1 MHPTVAKL
9 QHKLIVSC
17 QARADTPLHGPRF
30 MAAMAEAAERG
41 GAGGIRA
48 NGAEDIRAIR
58 AVTQLPIIG
67 IDKRLD
73 PQGNVIITPD
83 LESARRV
90 VEAGADLV
98 ALSCAFYQ
106 RPSLPEL
113 HTLIR
118 EIQDELGVP
127 VMADCSTLEE
137 GLWAAEAGADLVA
150 STLSGYTPAT
160 QGLHQGPDLELVAD
174 LSRQARVPVVAEGRI
189 WTPQEARAAL
199 EAGAYAVVVGTAI
212 TNPTEITRRF
222 VEALL

>member
-1 MHPTVAKL
+1 MACQEGHEE
-9 QHKLIVSC
+9 IVHV
-17 QARADTPLHGPRF
+17 L
-30 MAAMAEAAERG
+30 
-41 GAGGIRA
+41 
-48 NGAEDIRAIR
+48 
-58 AVTQLPIIG
+58 
-67 IDKRLD
+67 
-73 PQGNVIITPD
+73 
-83 LESARRV
+83 

-174 LSRQARVPVVAEGRI
+174 LARQARVPVVAEGRI

>member
-17 QARADTPLHGPRF
+17 QARADAPLHGPRF

-174 LSRQARVPVVAEGRI
+174 LARQARVPVVAEGRI

>member
-9 QHKLIVSC
+9 RHKLIVSC
-17 QARADTPLHGPRF
+17 QARADNPLHGPNF
-30 MAAMAEAAERG
+30 MAAMAKAAEKG

-58 AVTQLPIIG
+58 AVTELLLIG
-67 IDKRLD
+67 IDKGLD
-73 PQGNVIITPD
+73 PQGNTLITPD
-83 LESARRV
+83 FESARRI

-106 RPSLPEL
+106 RPDLPQL

-118 EIQDELGVP
+118 DIQDELGVP

-137 GLWAAEAGADLVA
+137 GLWAAEAGADIVA

-160 QGLHQGPDLELVAD
+160 KGLHQGPDLELVAE
-174 LSRQARVPVVAEGRI
+174 LARQTQVPVIAEGRI
-189 WTPQEARAAL
+189 WTPQESRAAL

-212 TNPTEITRRF
+212 TNPTAITRRF
-222 VEALL
+222 VGSLP

>member
-17 QARADTPLHGPRF
+17 QARADNPLHGPGF
-30 MAAMAEAAERG
+30 MAAMAKAAEKG

-58 AVTQLPIIG
+58 AVTYLPIIG
-67 IDKRLD
+67 IDKGLD
-73 PQGNVIITPD
+73 PQGNTLITPN
-83 LESARRV
+83 LESARRI

-106 RPSLPEL
+106 RPDLPEL

-160 QGLHQGPDLELVAD
+160 GGLSEGPDLELVAE
-174 LSRQARVPVVAEGRI
+174 LARQTEVPVIAEGRI
-189 WTPQEARAAL
+189 WTPQEARAAF

-222 VEALL
+222 VGALP

>member
-9 QHKLIVSC
+9 RHRLIVSC
-17 QARADTPLHGPRF
+17 QARADNPLHGPRF
-30 MAAMAEAAERG
+30 MAAMAKAAEKG

-48 NGAEDIRAIR
+48 NGVEDIRAIR
-58 AVTQLPIIG
+58 AVTELPILG
-67 IDKRLD
+67 IDKQLD
-73 PQGNVIITPD
+73 PQGNLIITPD
-83 LESARRV
+83 LESARRI

-106 RPSLPEL
+106 RPDLPCL

-118 EIQDELGVP
+118 DIQDGLGVP

-137 GLWAAEAGADLVA
+137 GLWAAEAGADVVA

-160 QGLHQGPDLELVAD
+160 QGLHQGPDLELVAF
-174 LSRQARVPVVAEGRI
+174 LARQTEVPVIAEGRI
-189 WTPQEARAAL
+189 WTPQEARAAF
-199 EAGAYAVVVGTAI
+199 EAGAFAVVVGTAI

-222 VEALL
+222 VGSLP

>member
-1 MHPTVAKL
+1 MAK
-9 QHKLIVSC
+9 
-17 QARADTPLHGPRF
+17 
-30 MAAMAEAAERG
+30 AAEKG

-48 NGAEDIRAIR
+48 NGAADIRAIR
-58 AVTQLPIIG
+58 AVTELPILG

-73 PQGNVIITPD
+73 PQGNTLITPD
-83 LESARRV
+83 FARARRI

-106 RPSLPEL
+106 RPDLPQL

-118 EIQDELGVP
+118 DIQDGLGVP
-127 VMADCSTLEE
+127 VMADCSTPEE
-137 GLWAAEAGADLVA
+137 GLWAAEAGADAVA

-160 QGLHQGPDLELVAD
+160 QGLHQGPDLELVAF
-174 LSRQARVPVVAEGRI
+174 LARQTEVPVIAEGRI

-222 VEALL
+222 VGSLL

>member
-17 QARADTPLHGPRF
+17 QARAGSPLYGPRF
-30 MAAMAEAAERG
+30 MAAMAKAAERG

-106 RPSLPEL
+106 RLNLPEL
-113 HTLIR
+113 HALIR
-118 EIQDELGVP
+118 EIQAELGVP

-137 GLWAAEAGADLVA
+137 GLWAAEAGADLLA

-160 QGLHQGPDLELVAD
+160 QGLGQGPDLELVA
-174 LSRQARVPVVAEGRI
+174 LLARQTSVPVVAEGRI

-222 VEALL
+222 VEALP